1 MIKRMISKIII
12 LVSLLAFLTPS
23 GSNAAEN
30 KSLNKIR
37 AGNLLYTVNL
47 TNELILVTLKKY
59 PKQPFDQAVSKVLV
73 ANNPGPEFEID
84 LGVGSYTIS
93 DKSSGNISV
102 TTTYNKGEL
111 ELTSKEIDLAKLKPL
126 SPSYYQA
133 TSNEELINYT
143 VDLVYKKAKQI
154 GSMHKRSFLTI
165 GDFKTA
171 LTKVDLPSIVK
182 VQVRSMDLDIMVEG
196 FPSVKTNIKV
206 TDKKIYIKG
215 YGMTPKASQ

>member
-1 MIKRMISKIII
+1 MIKKKISEIII
-12 LVSLLAFLTPS
+12 LASLLTFFTLS

-30 KSLNKIR
+30 TSLNEIR

-47 TNELILVTLKKY
+47 TNELILVTLKKN
-59 PKQPFDQAVSKVLV
+59 PKQSFDQAVSKVLD
-73 ANNPGPEFEID
+73 ATNPGPEFEID
-84 LGVGSYTIS
+84 IGVGSYTIS
-93 DKSSGNISV
+93 DKSLGGISV
-102 TTTYNKGEL
+102 RITYNKGEL
-111 ELTSKEIDLAKLKPL
+111 RLTSKEINLAKLKPL

-182 VQVRSMDLDIMVEG
+182 VQVRSKDLDIMVEG
-196 FPSVKTNIKV
+196 LPSVKTNIKV
-206 TDKKIYIKG
+206 TEKKIYIKG
-215 YGMTPKASQ
+215 YGMTPKAIQ